1 MSFYT
6 YLFAKD
12 KCYNTGPLFKICKE
26 QVFKGL
32 WFSDFLQEVDKMTFY
47 VDDIFKLLLGMRQVF
62 FKYKPENYLQN
73 LKSAIRNFILLDC
86 SLSALTENGQK

>member
-47 VDDIFKLLLGMRQVF
+47 VDIFKLLLGMR
-62 FKYKPENYLQN
+62 
-73 LKSAIRNFILLDC
+73 
-86 SLSALTENGQK
+86 

>member
-47 VDDIFKLLLGMRQVF
+47 VDIFKLLLGMRQVF
-62 FKYKPENYLQN
+62 FKCKPENYLQ
-73 LKSAIRNFILLDC
+73 KSAIRNFILLDC